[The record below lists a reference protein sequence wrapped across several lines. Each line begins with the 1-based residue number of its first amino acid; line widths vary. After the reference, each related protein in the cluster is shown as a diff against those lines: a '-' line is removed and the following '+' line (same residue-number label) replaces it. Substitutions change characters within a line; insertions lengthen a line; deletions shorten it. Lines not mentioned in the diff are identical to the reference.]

1 MLLNT
6 CVEISVTNFT
16 ARSTAWV
23 CQKNIGNKYDKD
35 IFVLKC
41 SSIKQKKTVGSIT
54 EVFCRSIFSMSQSN
68 YEVEFQFQYLRDPL
82 TSVITSCHL

>member
-6 CVEISVTNFT
+6 CVEVSVTNFT

-54 EVFCRSIFSMSQSN
+54 KVSSHLAFTSPVMMS
-68 YEVEFQFQYLRDPL
+68 YFR
-82 TSVITSCHL
+82 